1 MEPEQSARLEYI
13 PEHLATGVAILDCA
27 SLRIRYVNSYLRSLL
42 DEPWRTQNPQS
53 LTGRTLEETL
63 PGELLKVALPLIQH
77 ACSIEQKVS
86 WTDVPYEGFLAARG
100 RTYWNVTIEP
110 VVFNETKS
118 DGQQR
123 ADSLLITLEEV
134 TELARSRVYLNAI
147 QYISSAISGPHA
159 LPLVLD
165 RILQSVQGLVG
176 STRCAVLLL
185 DTSVSGYETHGLGIG
200 GYRQG
205 ETQAIKPPTVV
216 IAAQKG
222 VHLRS
227 QDWRP
232 LLSEQV
238 LLGRVMHEGRTLVI
252 EDTSTVPE
260 MSFPL
265 LDDEGTPRRPG
276 SVLCVP
282 IFEPQTGERD
292 GKGSIFNTLT
302 SAMRA
307 RAVIGTIEVYH
318 RRARGFPAE
327 EVVLLEQFAQQAG
340 LAIQHARLFRR
351 INRLARDATR
361 SARQQKNVMQA
372 IPDGVIIYDHRWRV
386 ADINLTVRTLLG
398 WSDDIIGLPIAEAL
412 SRSTAVF
419 ESDFRL
425 IPNLITELDRRAMNR
440 QVDEFKLTGA
450 DRQEYVIRRSYAP
463 ILDELGNVFAFIVIY
478 HDVTEQARTRERI
491 EAEVVART
499 SELAQRNEALQ
510 LARAAQELESARME
524 LLLERLPS
532 GVMLIS
538 ASDRRM
544 TLINDRAAQLL
555 QRMGLSGS
563 ANGETSEAAE
573 TANRNIGD
581 SAIEELFRSF
591 TVYGNSGTVVP
602 YEEQPLF
609 LALHEGRASEAEL
622 HLTEQDGQP
631 LYLLMS
637 AAALRDTD
645 GTIASAVLV
654 LHEITRIKTLERAR
668 EDFFTTMAH
677 ELKTPLANI
686 RAHLSALQA
695 NDYQWSP
702 DEQHD
707 FLQTADEQV
716 ERLVRMI
723 NHFLD
728 ASRVEAGA
736 LRLELEPILLPEMVE
751 DLQERLEALIATSRR
766 RLEVS
771 LSPHLPAVL
780 GDYELIMSV
789 LTNLLSNA
797 FRYAP
802 EGDAVRLEIEHIS
815 NGGNG
820 ENSGNGGNGDNQRF
834 TSVELRVIDRG
845 PGMSPQQ
852 QSELFTRFSTFAAM
866 RRPDADS
873 PGQPEV
879 ERRKTGT
886 RWSPASGLGLYIS
899 RGIVEAHGS
908 TLSLQSAPDEGA
920 IFRFSLAVA
929 SGVPSEVG

>member
-13 PEHLATGVAILDCA
+13 PEHLATGIAILDCA
-27 SLRIRYVNSYLRSLL
+27 NLRIRYINSYLRSLL

-53 LTGRTLEETL
+53 ITGRTLEETM
-63 PGELLKVALPLIQH
+63 PGELLKVALPLLEH
-77 ACSIEQKVS
+77 VCSTGQKRS

-100 RTYWNVTIEP
+100 RTYWHVTIEP
-110 VVFNETKS
+110 VAFNETQP
-118 DGQQR
+118 DGQQK

-134 TELARSRVYLNAI
+134 TELARSRIYLNAI
-147 QYISSAISGPHA
+147 QYISSAISGPYA

-165 RILQSVQGLVG
+165 RILQSVQDLVG

-232 LLSEQV
+232 LLSDQV
-238 LLGRVMHEGRTLVI
+238 LLGRVMREGKTLVI
-252 EDTSTVPE
+252 EDTNTVPE

-302 SAMRA
+302 AATRE

-372 IPDGVIIYDHRWRV
+372 IPDGVIIYDHRWRI
-386 ADINLTVRTLLG
+386 ADINLTIRRLLG
-398 WSDDIIGLPIAEAL
+398 WSDEIIGLPIAEAL
-412 SRSTAVF
+412 SRSMAVF

-440 QVDEFKLTGA
+440 QVDEFKLSGA
-450 DRQEYVIRRSYAP
+450 DGQEYVIRRSYAP
-463 ILDELGNVFAFIVIY
+463 IHDELGNVFAFIVIY

-510 LARAAQELESARME
+510 LAKAAQELESARME

-555 QRMGLSGS
+555 QRMGLPNMSSGD
-563 ANGETSEAAE
+563 
-573 TANRNIGD
+573 TASRDDDTGNI
-581 SAIEELFRSF
+581 AIEEMFRSF
-591 TVYGNSGTVVP
+591 TVYGNSGSIVP

-609 LALHEGRASEAEL
+609 LALHEGQASEAEL

-645 GTIASAVLV
+645 GTISSAVLV

-802 EGDAVRLEIEHIS
+802 EGDAVRLEIEGVS

-820 ENSGNGGNGDNQRF
+820 EDSENSESSNNQPF
-834 TSVELRVIDRG
+834 TSVELRVVDRG
-845 PGMSPQQ
+845 PGMSLQQ

-866 RRPDADS
+866 RRPEADS

-879 ERRKTGT
+879 ERRKTST

-908 TLSLQSAPDEGA
+908 TLRLQSAPGEGA
-920 IFRFSLAVA
+920 TFRFTLAVA
-929 SGVPSEVG
+929 SAVPSEVG